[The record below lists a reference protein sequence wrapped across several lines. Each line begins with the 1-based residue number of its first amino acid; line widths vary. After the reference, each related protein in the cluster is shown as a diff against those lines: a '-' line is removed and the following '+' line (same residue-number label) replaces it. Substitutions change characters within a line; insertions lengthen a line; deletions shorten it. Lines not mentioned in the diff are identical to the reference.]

1 MEPEVQVMANN
12 LGLDTNEMQLFQ
24 TSSVVL
30 PLPAAHKQ

>member
-24 TSSVVL
+24 TSL
-30 PLPAAHKQ
+30 AAPLLLAAHKR